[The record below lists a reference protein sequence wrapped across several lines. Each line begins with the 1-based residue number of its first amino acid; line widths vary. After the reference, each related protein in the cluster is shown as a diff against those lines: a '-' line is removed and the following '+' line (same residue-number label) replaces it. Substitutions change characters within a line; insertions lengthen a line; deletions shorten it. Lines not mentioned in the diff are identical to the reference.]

1 MLTAKVRVQV
11 ILFVVIALAGITY
24 VGWSYVGLGRLFGG
38 SGYRVTV
45 SLADSGGIF
54 TNAEVTYRGVPV
66 GRVGDMRLSPTGI
79 DVDLQLD
86 SGTDIP
92 DDVDAVIADR
102 SAVGE
107 QYVDLRPRRDG
118 GPFLRDGSAIPVDH
132 TQTPL
137 PVTTLLT
144 TVDGLASSVPTQDL
158 NTVVT
163 ELDTAL
169 QGAGPDLQVLLD
181 TSSSLTTKATQHLPQ
196 TTALITD
203 GKTVLRTQNE
213 QSAAITSFGESL
225 VLLSAQLKD
234 SDADLRKILTQAPQ
248 LSSQLSQLIE
258 GSQPEL
264 GVLVANLL
272 TTADLTLQRA
282 PGLEELLVS
291 FPQAV
296 SAASDVI
303 RPDGIHLGLALEFY
317 DPVPCVAGYQG
328 TPRRTGGD
336 TGKGKPLNTDARC
349 TLPPGN
355 ATGVRGSQNAPTGP
369 RPVVTRP
376 DAGGSTTFVPNPAD
390 TPDLPMTTSLAGLLG
405 LPG

>member
-1 MLTAKVRVQV
+1 MLTNKVRVQV
-11 ILFVVIALAGITY
+11 LLFVAIALAGITY
-24 VGWSYVGLGRLFGG
+24 VGWSYVGLDRLFGG

-66 GRVGDMRLSPTGI
+66 GRVGAMRLTPKGI
-79 DVDLQLD
+79 DVDLTID
-86 SGTDIP
+86 AGTDIP

-118 GPFLRDGSAIPVDH
+118 GPFLHDGSAIAVDH
-132 TQTPL
+132 TLTPL
-137 PVTTLLT
+137 PVTELLT
-144 TVDGLASSVPTQDL
+144 NVDSLASSVPTADL

-181 TSSSLTTKATQHLPQ
+181 TSSSLTAKATEHLPQ
-196 TTALITD
+196 TTTLITD
-203 GKTVLRTQNE
+203 GQTVLRTQNE
-213 QSAAITSFGESL
+213 QSAAITSFSQNL
-225 VLLSAQLKD
+225 VLLAGTLKD
-234 SDADLRKILTQAPQ
+234 SDADLRQILTDAPRLSTQ
-248 LSSQLSQLIE
+248 LTRLLDD
-258 GSQPEL
+258 SQPEL
-264 GVLVANLL
+264 GVLVANLV
-272 TTADLTLQRA
+272 TTADLTLHRSA
-282 PGLEELLVS
+282 GLEELLVS

-317 DPVPCVAGYQG
+317 DPVPCLPGYQG
-328 TPRRTGGD
+328 TPKRKGGD
-336 TGKGKPLNTDARC
+336 TGKGKPLNTNARC
-349 TLPPGN
+349 TLPHGSS
-355 ATGVRGSQNAPTGP
+355 TGVRGAQNAPKGP
-369 RPVVTRP
+369 TPVVTRP
-376 DAGGSTTFVPNPAD
+376 GTETAVPSPLDA
-390 TPDLPMTTSLAGLLG
+390 PDLPMTTSLAGLLG

>member
-1 MLTAKVRVQV
+1 MLTNKVRVQV

-24 VGWSYVGLGRLFGG
+24 VGWSYVGLDRLFGG

-66 GRVGDMRLSPTGI
+66 GRVGDMRLTTGGI
-79 DVDLQLD
+79 DVDLMID
-86 SGTDIP
+86 SGSDIP

-107 QYVDLRPRRDG
+107 QYVDLRPRRDA
-118 GPFLRDGSAIPVDH
+118 GPFLHDGSAIAVDH

-144 TVDGLASSVPTQDL
+144 TVDSLASSVPTKDL
-158 NTVVT
+158 NPVVT

-181 TSSSLTTKATQHLPQ
+181 TSSSLTAKATEHLPQ

-213 QSAAITSFGESL
+213 QSAAITSFSENL
-225 VLLSAQLKD
+225 MLLSSQLRD
-234 SDADLRKILTQAPQ
+234 SDSDLRKILTAAPQ

-264 GVLVANLL
+264 GVLVANLV
-272 TTADLTLQRA
+272 TTADITLQRSA
-282 PGLEELLVS
+282 GLEELLVS

-296 SAASDVI
+296 SAASDVV
-303 RPDGIHLGLALEFY
+303 RGDGVHLGLALEFY
-317 DPVPCVAGYQG
+317 DPVPCLPGYQG
-328 TPRRTGGD
+328 TPHRTGGQ
-336 TGKGKPLNTDARC
+336 TGKGSPFNTNARC
-349 TLPPGN
+349 TVPHGS
-355 ATGVRGSQNAPTGP
+355 ATGVRGAQNAPKSP
-369 RPVVTRP
+369 APVVARP
-376 DAGGSTTFVPNPAD
+376 DAESLVPSPVD